1 MLTTVFGK
9 TGEIV
14 VNKVGNLIKATIP
27 VEINVYPLLGGQ
39 LSLGR
44 LSNGIAAVGIDVMD
58 ILFNSNEDE
67 LLEFSITNGKNIQIH
82 LYQQY

>member
-14 VNKVGNLIKATIP
+14 VIKVGNLLKATIP

-44 LSNGIAAVGIDVMD
+44 LSNGIAAVGIDVVD